1 MTKYLKQNIMKA
13 KLKVINFFCMVVI
26 NLNLFM
32 ISLSYIKFGGSLDYI
47 ISFVFKQTKKVKKKY
62 FFSEM
67 TLFIGEQSKLFFYHF
82 TTSSLKIIKLK
93 QF

>member
-1 MTKYLKQNIMKA
+1 MLLLKQTTFFIEFIHEILTTMTKYLKQNIMKA

-47 ISFVFKQTKKVKKKY
+47 ISFVFKQTKK
-62 FFSEM
+62 
-67 TLFIGEQSKLFFYHF
+67 
-82 TTSSLKIIKLK
+82 
-93 QF
+93 